1 MHDTCPSKIV
11 DSQPIMIL
19 NPAARLPSAQR
30 VVVVMAT
37 YNGARFIEA
46 QIRSIQAQSY
56 AHWVLYIRD
65 DGSRDETVQK
75 ILHLAAHDQRIQLVQ
90 NGLGNQGVVGNFSM
104 LLEFAAQRE
113 ADYVFLA
120 DQDDVWYPDKLAIML
135 ANMQDLEQNYLATT
149 PLLVHCDL
157 AIVDS
162 ALQPVANSFV
172 IYSGLYPAT
181 AHLGVL
187 LSQNQI
193 TGCASLINRAL
204 LKLACPLP
212 KSLRMHDWWLALLA
226 AAAGKI
232 AYIPQPLVQYRQHA
246 GSVVGAVSLMRRFV
260 NFIKDWHH
268 YLEVVRRSLLQAEML
283 EARLL
288 TRGIQL
294 PDLVKR
300 QLHTFTHILNRS
312 PLNRARQ
319 LRKQQIGMHLAIP
332 RWVFIVLIT
341 IIKKT

>member
-1 MHDTCPSKIV
+1 
-11 DSQPIMIL
+11 MIL
-19 NPAARLPSAQR
+19 NPAARLPSARR
-30 VVVVMAT
+30 VALVMAT

-46 QIRSIQAQSY
+46 QIRSIQEQSY

-90 NGLGNQGVVGNFSM
+90 DGLGNQGAVGNFSM

-120 DQDDVWYPDKLAIML
+120 DQDDVWHPEKIAIML
-135 ANMQDLEQNYLATT
+135 ATMQDLEQSYLATT

-157 AIVDS
+157 AIVDKS
-162 ALQPVANSFV
+162 LQPVASSFA

-181 AHLGVL
+181 AHFGVL

-212 KSLRMHDWWLALLA
+212 KSLPMHDWWLALLA

-232 AYIPQPLVQYRQHA
+232 AYIPQPLVQYRQHT
-246 GSVVGAVSLMRRFV
+246 GNVVGAVSLMRRFV
-260 NFIKDWHH
+260 NLTKDWH
-268 YLEVVRRSLLQAEML
+268 YYFEVVRRSLLQAEML

-294 PDLVKR
+294 PDLVKS
-300 QLHTFTHILNRS
+300 QLDTFTHILNSS
-312 PLNRARQ
+312 PLNRVRQ
-319 LRKQQIGMHLAIP
+319 LRKQQIGMHLAIA